1 LASWIFALAQLVIEV
16 FGWVISILV
25 LRQTTQKLSSQAMEE
40 RMTAYSSNVNAR
52 LNDATPHFELKT
64 EDLPLN

>member
-1 LASWIFALAQLVIEV
+1 V
-16 FGWVISILV
+16 FGWIISILV

-40 RMTAYSSNVNAR
+40 RMTAYSSNVSGR